1 MLATISTLELIDEAS
16 ELGQAVIQSDIYQ
29 EYIIAKKEMQDDLD
43 AQKRIAKFNQL
54 KEQYEEVQRFG
65 RYHPDYDKVST
76 NIRQAKREVDLTET
90 VSLFKKAERDLE
102 SLLNEI
108 CEIIAKS
115 VSQTIKV
122 PTGNP
127 FFDNMS
133 CSGGCSSGG
142 GCGCS

>member
-1 MLATISTLELIDEAS
+1 MLATMSTFELIDEAS
-16 ELGQAVIQSDIYQ
+16 DLGQAVIKSNVYQ
-29 EYIIAKKEMQDDLD
+29 HYLLAKKELQADPD
-43 AQKRIAKFNQL
+43 AQERIRKFNQL
-54 KEQYEEVQRFG
+54 KDQYDEVQRFG

-76 NIRQAKREVDLTET
+76 DIRKIKREVDLTET
-90 VSLFKKAERDLE
+90 VSVFKKAERDLE
-102 SLLNEI
+102 ALLNEVS
-108 CEIIAKS
+108 EIIARA
-115 VSQTIKV
+115 VSESIKV